1 METNEGCSFWMKARG
16 PDFHRLEG
24 SEPVNME
31 YADLRL
37 NCISFN
43 TLFPALIL
51 ASWWE
56 VL

>member
-1 METNEGCSFWMKARG
+1 METNEGCSFWMKVRG

-31 YADLRL
+31 YADLCL